1 VVVINSS
8 SGITSWKLHPL
19 ARNRN
24 WVFRLG
30 LGLDLHPLAR
40 NRNWVL
46 RLEVGFGLE
55 KEPIADFLQ
64 RKQEAAAE

>member
-1 VVVINSS
+1 VVVISSS

-46 RLEVGFGLE
+46 GLEVGFGLE